1 MTRVVEQSYWQV
13 NEGQQERF
21 DAACK
26 ELVVIMKSEYDIEVE
41 IGAVQSGPHE
51 GEYSFRFTAPDGAAY
66 GKFIDSY
73 RTNTVWQ
80 EFMKTYSNPPID
92 TKIGQ
97 TERIYLFS

>member
-13 NEGQQERF
+13 NEGQEERF
-21 DAACK
+21 AQACK
-26 ELVVIMKSEYDIEVE
+26 DIVEVLKSEYNIEVE

-51 GEYSFRFTAPDGAAY
+51 GEYSFRFTAADGATY

-73 RTNTVWQ
+73 RTNTKWQ
-80 EFMKTYSNPPID
+80 AFMQTYSNPPVD

-97 TERIYLFS
+97 TERVYLL